1 MKKTVMIC
9 DRCGVQ
15 YDPAAAATIPEKNSR
30 GLLKATRTRITIS
43 YMRPDGCRW
52 RDTFDLCPGC
62 SVEVACGLFPI
73 AVNNTIRT
81 DYDCGAKME
90 GVKE

>member
-15 YDPAAAATIPEKNSR
+15 YDPATSAAIPDKNSR
-30 GLLKATRTRITIS
+30 GLLKVTRTRITIG

-52 RDTFDLCPGC
+52 RDTYDLCPKCAEHITG
-62 SVEVACGLFPI
+62 EFF
-73 AVNNTIRT
+73 
-81 DYDCGAKME
+81 
-90 GVKE
+90 KEAGE